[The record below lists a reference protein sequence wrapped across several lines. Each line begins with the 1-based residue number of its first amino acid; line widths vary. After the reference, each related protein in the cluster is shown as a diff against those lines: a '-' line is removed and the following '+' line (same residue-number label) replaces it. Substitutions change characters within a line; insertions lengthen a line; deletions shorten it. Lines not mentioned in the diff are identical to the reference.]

1 LSWAELA
8 LVVSR
13 ERLDLVSGVLFELG
27 ALGLQ
32 EDHLP
37 GEAPAV
43 RQPWDEGPLPPSS
56 AHLVLRAWWDAA
68 GFAEARQRV
77 AAAVAG
83 WPDVG
88 EPEWKSLADGGWD
101 EAWREH
107 CRPIHIR
114 PSMVI
119 SPPWCAEEGDLVLEP
134 GMAFGSGEH
143 PTTRAMLEV
152 IAQRAVAGQR
162 CLDVGTGSGIL
173 ALAAAHRGMVVW
185 GVDTDPQAVAAA
197 QENLSRNGL
206 QARVDATPLRKID
219 GAFDLVVANL
229 YAEVLVNLAPDL
241 VRVSGCILAVAG
253 VLKDKAGMVK
263 AALGDLQ
270 QVAEVPAGD
279 WVSME
284 FSP

>member
-1 LSWAELA
+1 MSWAELA
-8 LVVSR
+8 LVVPR
-13 ERLDLVSGVLFELG
+13 ERLDLVSRVLFDLG

-37 GEAPAV
+37 GEAPPV

-56 AHLVLRAWWDAA
+56 AEVVVRAWWDAA
-68 GFAEARQRV
+68 GFAEARHRV
-77 AAAVAG
+77 AAAVAD
-83 WPDVG
+83 WPDAG

-101 EAWREH
+101 EAWRKH

-114 PSMVI
+114 PGMVI

-134 GMAFGSGEH
+134 GMAFGSGQH

-152 IAQRAVAGQR
+152 VAKRAVAGQR

-173 ALAAAHRGMVVW
+173 ALAAAHQGMEVW

-197 QENLSRNGL
+197 RENLSRNSL
-206 QARVDATPLRKID
+206 PARVDATPLREID
-219 GAFDLVVANL
+219 GSFELVVANL
-229 YAEVLVNLAPDL
+229 YAEVLVSLAPDL
-241 VRVSGCILAVAG
+241 VRVCGGILAVAG
-253 VLKDKAGMVK
+253 VLQEKAGMVK
-263 AALGDLQ
+263 TALGALQ

-284 FSP
+284 FSA